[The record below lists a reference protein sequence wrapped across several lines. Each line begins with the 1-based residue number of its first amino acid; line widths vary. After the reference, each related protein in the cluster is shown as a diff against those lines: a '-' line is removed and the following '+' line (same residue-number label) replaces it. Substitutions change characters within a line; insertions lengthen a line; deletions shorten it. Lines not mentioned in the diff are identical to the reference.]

1 MRHSARAGTATMLML
16 FGVVVGV
23 GAILGLALAP
33 AAQAGPRGQERPT
46 LLPERP
52 TVPSGTDDG
61 DDTSDEDGAPT
72 AELGRITGTVID
84 LTTSAPASGIAVRVG
99 EQSVISDA
107 NGNYDRNNLEP
118 GSYTVSLELA
128 IGQGEPAQGPI
139 LLELEEGAT
148 AVQHL
153 AFRSRS
159 LAIVTPESPPA
170 PPGTSS
176 PPAPSALPNT
186 GGENGGLLLFALVVW
201 ACLALL
207 VGAAIRQLKP

>member
-1 MRHSARAGTATMLML
+1 MLML

-148 AVQHL
+148 VVQHL

-159 LAIVTPESPPA
+159 LATVVPESLPPSSGMPAPPA
-170 PPGTSS
+170 P
-176 PPAPSALPNT
+176 AALPNT
-186 GGENGGLLLFALVVW
+186 GGIEGGVLHAALIAL
-201 ACLALL
+201 ACITLIT
-207 VGAAIRQLKP
+207 GAAIRKVRL